1 MNKLTLALGC
11 LVLIQLASCATAPEP
26 APQPKPAPAP
36 APVSLP
42 APPPAQRQVAPAPVP
57 APVAA
62 PKPCDAAVILQ
73 NEEVFPFMLASLTQ
87 AAKARLDR
95 DVIGRLAT
103 CSRIDAVVIEGH
115 TDRMGSQQYNQKLSE
130 RRAES
135 VKAYLVS
142 KGTDGDKIQTLGM
155 GKTVPA
161 KFCPDIKGRSE
172 LIACLAPNRRAIV
185 SIKGPGR

>member
-1 MNKLTLALGC
+1 MKNLKLAIGSSVLC
-11 LVLIQLASCATAPEP
+11 LLASCATAPEP
-26 APQPKPAPAP
+26 APQPQP

-42 APPPAQRQVAPAPVP
+42 VPPPARREVAPPPPPAP

-62 PKPCDAAVILQ
+62 RCDTAVTFQ
-73 NEEVFPFMLASLTQ
+73 NEEVFAFTKWELTQ

-95 DVIGRLAT
+95 DVVAKLAT
-103 CSRIDAVVIEGH
+103 CARVEAVVIEVH
-115 TDRMGSQQYNQKLSE
+115 TDRLGSHRYNQKLSE

-135 VKAYLVS
+135 VKTYLVG
-142 KGTDGDKIQTLGM
+142 KGTDPDKIETLGM

-161 KFCPDIKGRSE
+161 KFCPAINKRAE

-185 SIKGPGR
+185 SIKGPAR

>member
-1 MNKLTLALGC
+1 LSKLKLAAASTFLW
-11 LVLIQLASCATAPEP
+11 LLASCATAPEP
-26 APQPKPAPAP
+26 APQARPAPL
-36 APVSLP
+36 SLP
-42 APPPAQRQVAPAPVP
+42 VPPPAQREVAPPPPPPAP

-62 PKPCDAAVILQ
+62 PKRCDAAVTFQ
-73 NEEVFPFMLASLTQ
+73 NEEVFAFMKSELTQ

-95 DVIGRLAT
+95 DVVAKLAT
-103 CSRIDAVVIEGH
+103 CARVEAVVIEGH
-115 TDRMGSQQYNQKLSE
+115 TDRMGSHRYNQKLSE

-135 VKAYLVS
+135 VKTYLVS
-142 KGTDGDKIQTLGM
+142 RGTDGDKIETLGM

-161 KFCPDIKGRSE
+161 KFCPDINKRSE

>member
-1 MNKLTLALGC
+1 LSKLKLAAASTFLW
-11 LVLIQLASCATAPEP
+11 LLASCATAPEP
-26 APQPKPAPAP
+26 QPAPL
-36 APVSLP
+36 SLP
-42 APPPAQRQVAPAPVP
+42 APPPAQREAAPPPRPAPAP

-62 PKPCDAAVILQ
+62 PKRCDAAVTFQ
-73 NEEVFPFMLASLTQ
+73 NEEVFAFMKSELAQ

-95 DVIGRLAT
+95 DVLAKLAG
-103 CSRIDAVVIEGH
+103 CASVEAVVIEGH
-115 TDRMGSQQYNQKLSE
+115 TDRMGSHRYNQKLSE

-135 VKAYLVS
+135 VKAYLVG
-142 KGTDGDKIQTLGM
+142 KGADPDRIETLGM

-161 KFCPDIKGRSE
+161 KYCPDIRKRAE

>member
-1 MNKLTLALGC
+1 VNKLTLAVGSA
-11 LVLIQLASCATAPEP
+11 VLLASCATAPEP
-26 APQPKPAPAP
+26 APQPQAAPAPAPLSLPVPPPAQRQVVPAPAP
-36 APVSLP
+36 APV
-42 APPPAQRQVAPAPVP
+42 AVP
-57 APVAA
+57 
-62 PKPCDAAVILQ
+62 KRCDATVTFQ
-73 NEEVFPFMLASLTQ
+73 NEEVFAFTKSELTQ

-95 DVIGRLAT
+95 DVIAKLVT
-103 CSRIDAVVIEGH
+103 CSQIEAVVIEGH

-142 KGTDGDKIQTLGM
+142 KDVDRDKVETLGM

>member
-1 MNKLTLALGC
+1 LKNLRLAIGSAALS
-11 LVLIQLASCATAPEP
+11 LASCATAPEP
-26 APQPKPAPAP
+26 APQPQP

-42 APPPAQRQVAPAPVP
+42 VPPPAERKVAPPPPPPP

-62 PKPCDAAVILQ
+62 PRRCDAAVTFQ
-73 NEEVFPFMLASLTQ
+73 NEEVFAFMKSQLTQ
-87 AAKARLDR
+87 AARARLDR
-95 DVIGRLAT
+95 DVVAKLAG
-103 CSRIDAVVIEGH
+103 CASVEAVVIEGH
-115 TDRMGSQQYNQKLSE
+115 TDRMGSHRYNQKLSE

-142 KGTDGDKIQTLGM
+142 KGSDSDKIETLGM

-161 KFCPDIKGRSE
+161 RFCPDIKKRAE

>member
-1 MNKLTLALGC
+1 VNKLTLAVGSA
-11 LVLIQLASCATAPEP
+11 VLLASCATAPEP
-26 APQPKPAPAP
+26 APQPQPAPAAAPLSLPVAPPAERQAAPAPAP
-36 APVSLP
+36 AP
-42 APPPAQRQVAPAPVP
+42 
-57 APVAA
+57 A
-62 PKPCDAAVILQ
+62 PKRCDATVTFQ
-73 NEEVFPFMLASLTQ
+73 NEEVFAFMKSQLTQ

-95 DVIGRLAT
+95 DVIAKLVT
-103 CSRIDAVVIEGH
+103 CAQVEAVVIEGH
-115 TDRMGSQQYNQKLSE
+115 TDRMGSHKYNQKLSE

-135 VKAYLVS
+135 VKAHLVS
-142 KGTDGDKIQTLGM
+142 KGTDSDKIETLGM